1 VSGCLSL
8 DFETRSRADLKKVG
22 AFRYANDP
30 STEIICA
37 ALSRDEGEPLIWVNS
52 KFGQSDPGVDDLVKE
67 WLYGDCL
74 IYAHNAQFEQAIFE
88 ALCPRYFGFGNPWK
102 MRPRWRCTAAM
113 ARKAALPS
121 SLEKC
126 AAVLGL
132 KQQKDKRGGAL
143 IRKFCIPDPDTGE
156 FVNPADHPEDFRAL
170 LDYCKQDV
178 RTEQEIHQALKAFEL
193 TGLSLRTFLMDYV
206 INARGL
212 PVNVEALHR
221 AHELVQQA
229 SDKLAPEFKE
239 ITGLNP
245 TQATAFLS
253 WLKERG
259 YAADDLR
266 AATLDEQLE
275 ELEITDGSAEVIRA
289 LGIRKMLS
297 YSSVKKLPAM
307 IACAGPRDNRVRGS
321 LLYHGAER
329 TGRLSGRLVQPQN
342 FKSPPPHLKPYTHEM
357 YRLIQQG
364 TTVEEMDMHYGP
376 AIECVGSCIRHFIH
390 QPGEKLLNA
399 DYSAIEA
406 RIIAWWA
413 GEKWREE
420 VFRTH
425 GMIYEASAAEMFGLT
440 MQDFKDYKKKSGKHH
455 PLRQKGK
462 VAELAC
468 IAEGQLVLTDRG
480 LVPIE
485 EVSLSHRVWDGIS
498 FVNHG
503 GVVYQGIK
511 EAITYETLTATPDHV
526 VWTERGQMQLGEA
539 AASRSRLLRSGNG
552 REALR
557 VGGDSQPGEAIPEW
571 VDHRVRQDE
580 MHGMPEGVV
589 AVSRKSSFREVEG
602 LPALLAPTQ
611 DSALA
616 GQESNCNEIAMH
628 EPSGCGIPQL
638 RWQGDRVSVSNSS
651 VRVPMDSGE
660 SGLTPKHGVGQ
671 NPQRRTLRTGESSVC
686 NQVNADEECTN
697 VESGFPRRSVGEERE
712 PLRLQYFD
720 KAPADGTQPRGNC
733 EERQGGREEQKEVL
747 VQHQEASARV
757 RTYDILNCG
766 PLNRFTVSG
775 ILVHNC
781 GFQGGVNAL
790 IAMGALKG
798 GIKEEELPDIVAR
811 WRERSPNICNLWYQC
826 DRAVRA
832 AIGNPGSSHIVNGR
846 ATYTVQKAAGMRFLF
861 CALPSGR
868 RLAYPDPRIE
878 RSVTWKKDGKRQVIL
893 NPTEAQIREAQNDDP
908 KAWVKD
914 DVTYAGFPSGKAVW
928 GRIVGSPGKWVEN
941 VVQAIAADIMCHGCL
956 NAEEAGYQ
964 TATLIHDEWLGYKLP
979 GQTAER
985 LIELLTDLP
994 PWADGLPI
1002 KAEGG
1007 EVPYYLKE

>member
-1 VSGCLSL
+1 VSGSISV
-8 DFETRSRADLKKVG
+8 DFETRGTADLKKVG

-37 ALSRDEGEPLIWVNS
+37 ALSRDDGEPLIWVNP
-52 KFGQSDPGVDDLVKE
+52 KFGQSDTGVEELIRE

-229 SDKLAPEFKE
+229 NDKLVPEFKE

-289 LGIRKMLS
+289 LEIRKMLS

-321 LLYHGAER
+321 ILYHGAER
-329 TGRLSGRLVQPQN
+329 TGRFSGRLVQPQN

-364 TTVEEMDMHYGP
+364 TTVEEMEMHYGP

-413 GEKWREE
+413 EEKWREE

-440 MQDFKDYKKKSGKHH
+440 MQDFKEYKKKSGKHH
-455 PLRQKGK
+455 PLRHKGK

-468 IAEGQLVLTDRG
+468 IAEGQLVEVSWRG
-480 LVPIE
+480 VRGHSLIPIE
-485 EVSLSHRVWDGIS
+485 KVSPEHLVWDGAN
-498 FVNHG
+498 FVEHG
-503 GVVYQGIK
+503 GVVWQGYK
-511 EAITYETLTATPDHV
+511 PVWMWNGLVATEDHV
-526 VWTERGQMQLGEA
+526 VFTTVGEMTFK
-539 AASRSRLLRSGNG
+539 
-552 REALR
+552 
-557 VGGDSQPGEAIPEW
+557 Q
-571 VDHRVRQDE
+571 
-580 MHGMPEGVV
+580 
-589 AVSRKSSFREVEG
+589 
-602 LPALLAPTQ
+602 
-611 DSALA
+611 
-616 GQESNCNEIAMH
+616 AMH
-628 EPSGCGIPQL
+628 TRFPLINGTGGNRESDDMPLYIGYK
-638 RWQGDRVSVSNSS
+638 SV
-651 VRVPMDSGE
+651 
-660 SGLTPKHGVGQ
+660 
-671 NPQRRTLRTGESSVC
+671 
-686 NQVNADEECTN
+686 
-697 VESGFPRRSVGEERE
+697 
-712 PLRLQYFD
+712 
-720 KAPADGTQPRGNC
+720 
-733 EERQGGREEQKEVL
+733 
-747 VQHQEASARV
+747 
-757 RTYDILNCG
+757 YDILNCG
-766 PLNRFTVSG
+766 PLNRFTVSDT
-775 ILVHNC
+775 LVHNC

-832 AIGNPGSSHIVNGR
+832 AIGNLGSSHTVNGR

-861 CALPSGR
+861 CTLPSGR